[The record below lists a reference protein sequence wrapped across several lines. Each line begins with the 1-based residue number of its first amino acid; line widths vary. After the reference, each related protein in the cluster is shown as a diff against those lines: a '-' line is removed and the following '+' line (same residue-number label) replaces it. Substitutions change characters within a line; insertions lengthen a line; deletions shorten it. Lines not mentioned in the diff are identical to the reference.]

1 MAVEFLVFLTL
12 LYVDFYSQI
21 LMNVACIP
29 TEVRFVPGNA
39 LIYQDPI
46 GVLVQMDG
54 GHWPMEDHVKVYC
67 LSNLQRS
74 HLCKLEKKDY
84 DGS

>member
-1 MAVEFLVFLTL
+1 MGVTNDVMTLIFNILDLTL
-12 LYVDFYSQI
+12 ILHFFLSQI
-21 LMNVACIP
+21 LMNVVCIP

-46 GVLVQMDG
+46 DVLVQMDG
-54 GHWPMEDHVKVYC
+54 GHWPTEDRVKVYC

-74 HLCKLEKKDY
+74 HL
-84 DGS
+84 